1 MNTRSACLNGSG
13 QHSFESGQVE
23 LLRRIQSA
31 GTRNRMIAL
40 RREQSVG
47 GDNVL
52 GRLVQVLVQRSM
64 PDDQVVTVRI
74 ELVRVDTCWTR
85 RAGPGLVGEDVVAQT
100 LRCQNVV
107 GCGRQPYPIGPGSC
121 C

>member
-1 MNTRSACLNGSG
+1 
-13 QHSFESGQVE
+13 
-23 LLRRIQSA
+23 
-31 GTRNRMIAL
+31 MIAM

-52 GRLVQVLVQRSM
+52 GRLVDVLVQRSM

-100 LRCQNVV
+100 LRCQNFV
-107 GCGRQPYPIGPGSC
+107 GRGRQPYPVGPGSSC
-121 C
+121 RQLA